1 LIDIRALASLA
12 RQTQPR
18 VASNGGPAAQSGG
31 YPMADS
37 AVSFGNEVDDDDAR
51 AALMSQSA
59 FGRVDSLA
67 PVSNAARTS
76 NVAVPLAI
84 LGGCALVAAAV
95 FAAILIARPSR
106 PSEAVAVAVPAAQEA
121 QDSVGATAQP
131 VHTPESPQGSAPGAE
146 APPAA
151 EAAPAAQEP
160 APGTLGPGVIAAGKA
175 RRQPRG
181 SRTASDEKK
190 SSAPEEKTKPKKE
203 EKSEPPSL
211 DEVMLAD
218 QPKPKKEPP
227 AEPAKA
233 EPRGGTD
240 IDTLL
245 GSKPAKQPAKSRSID
260 DLLSGAVD
268 KNAPPRGAPAPAP
281 APAAAAEA
289 GGSDLPEA
297 PSRDETLAAMRG
309 VESAVRACAA
319 GQSVQGTA
327 EVQMTVSGSTGR
339 VTTAN
344 VNGITGAVGSCIARA
359 VRSAKF
365 PHFTKPTFAIKYP
378 YRF

>member
-1 LIDIRALASLA
+1 
-12 RQTQPR
+12 
-18 VASNGGPAAQSGG
+18 
-31 YPMADS
+31 
-37 AVSFGNEVDDDDAR
+37 
-51 AALMSQSA
+51 
-59 FGRVDSLA
+59 
-67 PVSNAARTS
+67 
-76 NVAVPLAI
+76 
-84 LGGCALVAAAV
+84 
-95 FAAILIARPSR
+95 
-106 PSEAVAVAVPAAQEA
+106 VAVAVPAAQEQ
-121 QDSVGATAQP
+121 QDSLGATAQP
-131 VHTPESPQGSAPGAE
+131 VHTPEAPQAAAPATE
-146 APPAA
+146 APPTAAA
-151 EAAPAAQEP
+151 EPAPAAQEP
-160 APGTLGPGVIAAGKA
+160 TPGSFGPGVIAAGKA

-218 QPKPKKEPP
+218 HQPKPSKAPP
-227 AEPAKA
+227 SEPAKA
-233 EPRGGTD
+233 ESKGGTD

-281 APAAAAEA
+281 APAPAAAA
-289 GGSDLPEA
+289 DSAGSDLPET

-359 VRSAKF
+359 VRNAKF
-365 PHFTKPTFAIKYP
+365 PHFTKPSFAIKYP